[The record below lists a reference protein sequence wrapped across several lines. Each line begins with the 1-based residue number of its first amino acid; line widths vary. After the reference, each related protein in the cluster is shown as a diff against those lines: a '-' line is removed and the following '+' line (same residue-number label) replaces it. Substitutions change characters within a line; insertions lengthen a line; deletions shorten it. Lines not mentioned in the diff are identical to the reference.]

1 MPVGSGSRA
10 GVGSGGD
17 ERISTGIVE
26 SGRAEAT
33 GSGARLGIGS
43 ELGRDT
49 AVGIGTR
56 LGIGATSGGTLIV
69 GIGSGDP
76 MAGSAGA
83 GTSVG
88 TSVGTGSGAR
98 TPPVQATEAVSAM
111 TSSARTPN
119 SPPAE
124 RASNGP
130 TDRAQA

>member
-10 GVGSGGD
+10 GVGSGGA

-69 GIGSGDP
+69 GRGSGEP
-76 MAGSAGA
+76 MAGSAVPAIVIVFLILSKNCSADADVSMTKLSGRA
-83 GTSVG
+83 G
-88 TSVGTGSGAR
+88 
-98 TPPVQATEAVSAM
+98 
-111 TSSARTPN
+111 
-119 SPPAE
+119 
-124 RASNGP
+124 
-130 TDRAQA
+130 